1 MKTNKL
7 LAAGALALSMAM
19 TPVASLFNAMPIAAE
34 ATTTTHTLTINN
46 FAVGDEY
53 TIYQIFTGKNNTANN
68 GKTLTDVKW
77 GNGLTDAGKKKIGG
91 VQADGEVP
99 SAETAASYL
108 EGLTAAQV
116 RELASGLT
124 ASDLTNGTEKT
135 AASITLQFDNLVS
148 GYYLVVYT
156 GANSKPSES
165 ILKVVNTTTVNAKTT
180 TVPDYEKK
188 VTENVKDVKEEPGV
202 VPSVSGDRINDVADY
217 NIGDEVPF
225 TLAAV
230 VPANLENYDNY
241 KFTFQ
246 DTMDQGLTLVPG
258 SVKVSVVTENETT
271 VIEGKDGE
279 SVKNADYVT
288 IGEVDTAKNSFDV
301 VVEVI
306 KTTENGR
313 KQNVKSG
320 TKIIVEFKATLNSN
334 AQIATPDNELG
345 NENKFTLKYT
355 NNPVTGGEGTTT
367 TDEVV
372 VFTYTL
378 DVDKTTDNGQ
388 TPLTGA
394 KFILSRGTGDN
405 KQYLKVTGS
414 AGVYTVNEWT
424 TDESQAT
431 ELEGNAS
438 ANYKISG
445 LDAGTYYLKE
455 TVVPD
460 GYNTPAGEFE
470 VILSATTEN
479 NQLYEGTPSD
489 AVSAISTTLKDKDNN
504 DIVNTKGPQL
514 PETGGMGTTMIYG
527 VGAVMVAGAA
537 VFYVTNKR
545 TRKD

>member
-46 FAVGDEY
+46 VAVGDEY

-445 LDAGTYYLKE
+445 LDAEL
-455 TVVPD
+455 
-460 GYNTPAGEFE
+460 
-470 VILSATTEN
+470 I
-479 NQLYEGTPSD
+479 
-489 AVSAISTTLKDKDNN
+489 I
-504 DIVNTKGPQL
+504 
-514 PETGGMGTTMIYG
+514 
-527 VGAVMVAGAA
+527 
-537 VFYVTNKR
+537 
-545 TRKD
+545 